1 MGVISFSKGSSWPGD
16 RILISHIAGKFFTV
30 WATGEAQVYVYMSI
44 HLMRKAN
51 SLEKTLVLG
60 MIEGRRR
67 RGWQS
72 IWWLNG
78 IINSMDVSFKQIPG
92 DSEGQGSLVCC
103 SPWVHKELDTIEW
116 WNNSNSTHTHT
127 HTHALSCMCAKFGF
141 IQFEEVAEVVP
152 PSSLKLV
159 EARVPFGQSWSSHK
173 LRFLSLAYLPE
184 GQEN

>member
-1 MGVISFSKGSSWPGD
+1 MLKEINPEYSLEGLMLKLKLQYFD
-16 RILISHIAGKFFTV
+16 
-30 WATGEAQVYVYMSI
+30 
-44 HLMRKAN
+44 HLMWRAN
-51 SLEKTLVLG
+51 SLKKKPWSWEGWGQEEK
-60 MIEGRRR
+60 GRQRM
-67 RGWQS
+67 S
-72 IWWLNG
+72 WLDG
-78 IINSMDVSFKQIPG
+78 FIDSMDMSFEQIPG

-127 HTHALSCMCAKFGF
+127 HTHALSCMCAKFAF